1 MSAEMTRESVS
12 RYMTP
17 RQWARYDLMA
27 VIDALMDAR
36 IAAGVLNRTP
46 YLPQWIAEIHQ
57 AQLRLEAIDTSRI
70 EGAVFTRR
78 EQEEALAP
86 TAAERADL
94 THSQRQLRSADLT
107 YRWLMDQPADRPVTA
122 NFILDIH
129 RRIVTGCDDDH
140 CEPGALRPSGWN
152 VVFGAPTCRGVEG
165 GEDCHAAFGGLIDAL
180 GREFRGHDRVI
191 QALATHYHIG
201 AMHPFGDGNGRTAR
215 ALEAFML
222 RRAGV
227 NDIVMV
233 SLSNYYH
240 AHKDEYLTALAETRR
255 RGHDLTPFLI
265 FGLRAIADRC
275 NALAEEITVNHKRL
289 LFREF
294 AGSLF
299 GQLRSARRRVLGQR
313 QLEVLNILL
322 DGDITDLDGLIR
334 SARQHYADLKFPERA
349 LSRDLRELLAL
360 DAITLDVDIS
370 NDSDT
375 IAVNLDWPHQFA
387 TSELLERYESMPS
400 AASSNHPA
408 MAELSR
414 LLRRRR

>member
-1 MSAEMTRESVS
+1 MTSGYVS
-12 RYMTP
+12 RYVMP
-17 RQWARYDLMA
+17 RRWARYDVLA
-27 VIDALMDAR
+27 VNDAMLEAK
-36 IAAGVLNRTP
+36 IAAAVLNRTP

-78 EQEEALAP
+78 EQEEALSP
-86 TAAERADL
+86 AAADRDDL
-94 THSQRQLRSADLT
+94 TRSQRQLRSADAT
-107 YRWLMDQPADRPVTA
+107 YRWLMDQPANRPVTA
-122 NFILDIH
+122 DFILDIH

-165 GEDCHAAFGGLIDAL
+165 GEGCHAAFGGLTDAIAS
-180 GREFRGHDRVI
+180 EFRGHDRII

-240 AHKDEYLTALAETRR
+240 ARKDEYLGALAETRR

-299 GQLRSARRRVLGQR
+299 GQLRSARRRVLGER
-313 QLEVLNILL
+313 QLQVINILL
-322 DGDITDLDGLIR
+322 DGNTTDLDGLIDV
-334 SARQHYADLKFPERA
+334 ALQHYAELKFPQRA

-360 DAITLDVDIS
+360 DAITLDAS
-370 NDSDT
+370 GA
-375 IAVNLDWPHQFA
+375 IAVNLDWPQQFA
-387 TSELLERYESMPS
+387 ASEFIERYERAPS

-414 LLRRRR
+414 LLHRQR

>member
-1 MSAEMTRESVS
+1 MTIGNVS
-12 RYMTP
+12 RYVMP
-17 RQWARYDLMA
+17 RQWAQYDAMA
-27 VIDALMDAR
+27 LFDALLEAR
-36 IAAGVLNRTP
+36 TAAAVLNRTP

-57 AQLRLEAIDTSRI
+57 EQLRLEAVGTSRI
-70 EGAVFTRR
+70 EGAEFTPR

-86 TAAERADL
+86 AAADRSDL
-94 THSQRQLRSADLT
+94 TYSQRQLRSANAT
-107 YRWLMDQPADRPVTA
+107 YRWLMDQPADRPVTDE
-122 NFILDIH
+122 FILDIH
-129 RRIVTGCDDDH
+129 RRIITGCDDNN
-140 CEPGALRPSGWN
+140 CEPGALRPPEWDVTFGTPRCSG
-152 VVFGAPTCRGVEG
+152 AAG
-165 GEDCHAAFGGLIDAL
+165 GEGCRIAFGGLMDAIAS
-180 GREFRGHDRVI
+180 EFHGHDRII

-240 AHKDEYLTALAETRR
+240 AHKDEYLGALAETRR
-255 RGHDLTPFLI
+255 RGHDLAPFLM

-275 NALAEEITVNHKRL
+275 DALAEEITVNHKRL

-294 AGSLF
+294 AGALF
-299 GQLRSARRRVLGQR
+299 GQLRSKRRRILGQR
-313 QLEVLNILL
+313 QLQLLHILL

-334 SARQHYADLKFPERA
+334 SARPHYADLKFPGRA

-360 DAITLDVDIS
+360 DAITLEVDVS
-370 NDSDT
+370 NDSDA
-375 IAVNLDWPHQFA
+375 IAVNLDWPQQFA
-387 TSELLERYESMPS
+387 ASDLLERYERAPS

>member
-1 MSAEMTRESVS
+1 M
-12 RYMTP
+12 P
-17 RQWARYDLMA
+17 RQWVRYDAMA
-27 VIDALMDAR
+27 VFDALLEAKS
-36 IAAGVLNRTP
+36 AAAVLNRTP
-46 YLPQWIAEIHQ
+46 YLPQWIEESREE
-57 AQLRLEAIDTSRI
+57 QLLLEAIGTSRI

-94 THSQRQLRSADLT
+94 TRSQRQLRSADAT
-107 YRWLMDQPADRPVTA
+107 YRWMMEQPADRPVTA
-122 NFILDIH
+122 DFILDIH

-152 VVFGAPTCRGVEG
+152 VTFGSPTCRGVEG
-165 GEDCHAAFGGLIDAL
+165 GEGCRAAFERLADAIAS
-180 GREFRGHDRVI
+180 EFIGHDRVI

-233 SLSNYYH
+233 SLSNYYY
-240 AHKDEYLTALAETRR
+240 AHKDEYLGALSETRQLE
-255 RGHDLTPFLI
+255 HDLTPFLI
-265 FGLRAIADRC
+265 FTLTAIADRC

-299 GQLRSARRRVLGQR
+299 GQLRSERRRVLGGR
-313 QLEVLNILL
+313 QLQVLNILL
-322 DGDITDLDGLIR
+322 DGNATDLDGLIDL
-334 SARQHYADLKFPERA
+334 ALPHYAALKYPQRA
-349 LSRDLRELLAL
+349 LSRDLMELLAL
-360 DAITLDVDIS
+360 DAITLNVS
-370 NDSDT
+370 RA
-375 IAVNLDWPHQFA
+375 IAVNLDWPQKFA
-387 TSELLERYESMPS
+387 ASELIERYERLPS

-414 LLRRRR
+414 LLRGRR

>member
-1 MSAEMTRESVS
+1 MM
-12 RYMTP
+12 P
-17 RQWARYDLMA
+17 RQWARYDAMA
-27 VIDALMDAR
+27 VNDALLDAR
-36 IAAGVLNRTP
+36 TAAAVLNRMP
-46 YLPQWIAEIHQ
+46 HLPQWIAELNQ

-78 EQEEALAP
+78 EQEDALSP
-86 TAAERADL
+86 TAAERTDL
-94 THSQRQLRSADLT
+94 TRSQRQLRSADAT
-107 YRWLMDQPADRPVTA
+107 YRWLMNQPADRPVTA
-122 NFILDIH
+122 DFILDIH

-152 VVFGAPTCRGVEG
+152 VVFGAPTCRGAEG
-165 GEDCHAAFGGLIDAL
+165 GEGCRDAFDAL
-180 GREFRGHDRVI
+180 TKAIASEFRGHNGII

-240 AHKDEYLTALAETRR
+240 AHKDEYLGALAETRR
-255 RGHDLTPFLI
+255 RGHDLAPFLM

-289 LFREF
+289 LFHEF
-294 AGSLF
+294 AKSLF
-299 GQLRSARRRVLGQR
+299 GQLRSKRRRILGQR

-322 DGDITDLDGLIR
+322 DGDITDLGGLIR
-334 SARQHYADLKFPERA
+334 AARQHYTDLKFPRRA
-349 LSRDLRELLAL
+349 IARDLGELLAL
-360 DAITLDVDIS
+360 KAITLDDS
-370 NDSDT
+370 DDSDT
-375 IAVNLDWPHQFA
+375 IAVNLDWPQQFA
-387 TSELLERYESMPS
+387 ASDLLERYERAPS